1 MIPKRPFA
9 ASSTAAVDVR
19 AERRAAAPNTDAQL
33 AASAQPKLRKKKLA
47 KPYRYRP
54 GNPSRRIA
62 RL

>member
-1 MIPKRPFA
+1 MVEWGAI
-9 ASSTAAVDVR
+9 
-19 AERRAAAPNTDAQL
+19 APGRGGNANAHN

-47 KPYRYRP
+47 KPYLYRP